1 LIAIC
6 HDLERQMTR
15 KLQLWIRD
23 SEEASQVINRDG
35 SAIAGSRKRRVQVA
49 SKA

>member
-1 LIAIC
+1 MNQIKK
-6 HDLERQMTR
+6 DLERQITR

-23 SEEASQVINRDG
+23 SEEARQVINRDG